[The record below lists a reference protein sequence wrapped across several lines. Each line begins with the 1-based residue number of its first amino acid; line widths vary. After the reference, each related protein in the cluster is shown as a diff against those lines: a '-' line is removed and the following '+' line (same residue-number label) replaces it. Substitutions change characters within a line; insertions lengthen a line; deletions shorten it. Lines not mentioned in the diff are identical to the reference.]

1 MMKTMPV
8 IEFNQGIPEDVD
20 EPDHLDV
27 SQFTSQKFVCDLYCE
42 NIFHQGKEMR
52 NISLNAHYIILFK
65 SPRDFYTCKTCQSR

>member
-42 NIFHQGKEMR
+42 NVFHQGK
-52 NISLNAHYIILFK
+52 
-65 SPRDFYTCKTCQSR
+65 